1 MRFSLIFGLLF
12 TSTVFAQAD
21 DEWLARRGGAEV
33 SAKELRDYIVTI
45 PEEYRPGVLLSR
57 KRVGEVMNGLLLNE
71 QIVNDA
77 LAAGLENDPKVQ
89 VEFERAR
96 QRVLIQAWMQ
106 QLGEEGAQGNF
117 EQLAYEEYLAKE
129 GEFMTP
135 EQVDVTHLLISTK
148 NRDDAS
154 ARLLADDLHARIVS
168 GELDFDAAIKEH
180 SEDPSAASN
189 EGHFPGVRRGQMVK
203 PFENAAF
210 KLKEPGDFSKL
221 VKSQFG
227 YHIIR
232 LDKHYD
238 SQKLPFE
245 QVKGQLMTEK
255 RKELEA
261 KTRERYNNKL
271 QEIAPEVNEAAI
283 QALMNEY
290 RPVQ

>member
-1 MRFSLIFGLLF
+1 M
-12 TSTVFAQAD
+12 
-21 DEWLARRGGAEV
+21 
-33 SAKELRDYIVTI
+33 
-45 PEEYRPGVLLSR
+45 LSR
-57 KRVGEVMNGLLLNE
+57 KRVGEIMNGLLLNE

-106 QLGEEGAQGNF
+106 KLGEDGAKGNF
-117 EQLAYEEYLAKE
+117 DQLAYEEYLAKE
-129 GEFMTP
+129 SEFMTP
-135 EQVDVTHLLISTK
+135 EAVDVTHLLISTK

-154 ARLLADDLHARIVS
+154 AQLIADDLHARILS

-210 KLKEPGDFSKL
+210 KLENIGDFSKL

-232 LDKHYD
+232 LDKHHEPK
-238 SQKLPFE
+238 QLPFE
-245 QVKGQLMTEK
+245 QVKGQLIAEK

-261 KTRERYNNKL
+261 KARERYNNKL
-271 QEIAPEVNEAAI
+271 QEIAPEVNENAI
-283 QALMNEY
+283 QALMDDY
-290 RPVQ
+290 RPAEFKQ